1 MLSAACPRTRA
12 HHSAAHPCHS
22 TRQVSSHADG
32 AQGSTTARTV
42 ESTSTAARC
51 PWARQRCNTGQTA
64 GMDLTLSHERGGAV
78 VQRVHLLRS
87 LAVGVG
93 AHVQLLGPLPE
104 EHLEQGAAASL
115 PRERWKSRVM
125 QEPGRGTTPQDRTR
139 RQATHRDIA
148 RPPAARPVLRRA
160 HVRRRGHPPARRPHV
175 ITAGAR
181 AWVGHENHRTA
192 GARRCRQ
199 HAEPA
204 SAACFAPHP
213 VPSPCLAPPQAPPPP
228 SPLRHTCFCFAFSPR
243 GRMNAIIPPKSE
255 IYACIYFRRQS
266 NAICFFF
273 SAGNCLRACRS
284 AMPKT
289 PKGAARSASGEQ
301 HRSAVPRP
309 IEAASEDGGDSACA
323 AGAAEEAAEAGGP
336 WRRSG
341 RSGRRTC
348 AQPAATWAFSRTCAR
363 LPACRPRSSIAGRL
377 RQERGLDGGRGA
389 STRERA
395 MGLHDKPVLCVNL
408 SAVASPSLPLGLAER
423 SNQLS
428 DS

>member
-51 PWARQRCNTGQTA
+51 PWARQRCNSGQTA

-125 QEPGRGTTPQDRTR
+125 QEPGRGEPPPRTGPGGKQHTATSCA
-139 RQATHRDIA
+139 RQQRGPCCVGPTSGAADTHPLGA
-148 RPPAARPVLRRA
+148 PTSSRRA
-160 HVRRRGHPPARRPHV
+160 RERGWVTRTTGPQAR
-175 ITAGAR
+175 AGAASMR
-181 AWVGHENHRTA
+181 SQPV
-192 GARRCRQ
+192 Q
-199 HAEPA
+199 PA
-204 SAACFAPHP
+204 SPHP

-255 IYACIYFRRQS
+255 IYACIYFRRQRNDS
-266 NAICFFF
+266 TLQFAFFF
-273 SAGNCLRACRS
+273 RRE
-284 AMPKT
+284 T
-289 PKGAARSASGEQ
+289 VYE
-301 HRSAVPRP
+301 H
-309 IEAASEDGGDSACA
+309 
-323 AGAAEEAAEAGGP
+323 AEA
-336 WRRSG
+336 
-341 RSGRRTC
+341 
-348 AQPAATWAFSRTCAR
+348 Q
-363 LPACRPRSSIAGRL
+363 CRRL
-377 RQERGLDGGRGA
+377 R
-389 STRERA
+389 RERREA
-395 MGLHDKPVLCVNL
+395 PAG
-408 SAVASPSLPLGLAER
+408 
-423 SNQLS
+423 SNTGAQCRGR
-428 DS
+428 

>member
-1 MLSAACPRTRA
+1 MHDIYHAQYEISSDIAHVAHCRVSTVNTRTKTHCKDSITLTAQHINSTAHWQHLIICPSSAAAPLIATPFVHNANARTRQGETHTQDTPLQLNPDVRVHIQGYTGATKAPCTPPTENTDRRHGMLSAACPRTRA

-266 NAICFFF
+266 SFSFNAEPGKSGPVI
-273 SAGNCLRACRS
+273 STS
-284 AMPKT
+284 PK
-289 PKGAARSASGEQ
+289 KNR
-301 HRSAVPRP
+301 
-309 IEAASEDGGDSACA
+309 
-323 AGAAEEAAEAGGP
+323 
-336 WRRSG
+336 
-341 RSGRRTC
+341 
-348 AQPAATWAFSRTCAR
+348 
-363 LPACRPRSSIAGRL
+363 
-377 RQERGLDGGRGA
+377 
-389 STRERA
+389 
-395 MGLHDKPVLCVNL
+395 
-408 SAVASPSLPLGLAER
+408 SPSKGWGLR
-423 SNQLS
+423 
-428 DS
+428 